1 MGTRV
6 RDLERARA
14 VRPLRRA
21 VQMRLQLEPLAPLR
35 PAGPEEEAEERGGTI
50 AERFGA
56 FHRRNPQV
64 YEALKGRALEM
75 RRRGVTRYSISGLF
89 ELLRW
94 QYAMQTQGGEYR
106 LNNDF
111 RAPYARLLMA
121 ENEALAGFF
130 ETRCR
135 REERD

>member
-1 MGTRV
+1 MGASLT
-6 RDLERARA
+6 DLSRARGL
-14 VRPLRRA
+14 RPARRAA
-21 VQMRLQLEPLAPLR
+21 VQMRFQLEPAPLL
-35 PAGPEEEAEERGGTI
+35 PLVEAEAGEGRWTI

-64 YEALKGRALEM
+64 YAALRASALAM
-75 RRRGVTRYSISGLF
+75 RRRGVTRYSIAGLF

-94 QYAMQTQGGEYR
+94 QYAMQTAGGEYK

-111 RAPYARLLMA
+111 RAPYARLLMEQEA
-121 ENEALAGFF
+121 ELAGFF